1 MVKFVIMRHIS
12 FLDFMNQRKT
22 FSHLSFLLFSLLFT
36 IIFGFTENAEKSFAF
51 LSGTF
56 LLIFFQLEVFI
67 FFGNLLFSGLNFDRS
82 PVEITRI
89 VVVRFTIFL
98 AACLLAAMILYLLLQ
113 YSILLIQ
120 GKDLSDVLNDFIHTG
135 FRVWFRSTI
144 MGLSAGALIFIILL
158 WQFSLRREQ
167 KLREENLIFQ
177 NETLKNQ
184 INPHFL
190 FNSLNTLS
198 SLIPDHPEDAEKF
211 INKLSSI
218 YRYILENS
226 QKDRVP
232 LKTELDFILDYFE
245 LHKVR
250 DKEKIVLKIDT
261 SGVTGFDIIP
271 VSLQILIENA
281 VKHNMTTRGNPLLIS
296 ITIERQYII
305 VKNNLQK
312 MGSRLESTKI
322 GLKNLAE
329 RVRLVTKKDLIVE
342 ETNDFF
348 IVKVPLLK

>member
-1 MVKFVIMRHIS
+1 MVKFVIMRN
-12 FLDFMNQRKT
+12 FPLLDFMNQRKAY
-22 FSHLSFLLFSLLFT
+22 SHLSFLLFSMLFT
-36 IIFGFTENAEKSFAF
+36 LIFGFAGNADKSFAF
-51 LSGTF
+51 FSGTF
-56 LLIFFQLEVFI
+56 LLIYFQLEVFI
-67 FFGNLLFSGLNFDRS
+67 FFGNLLFSELNFDRS

-98 AACLLAAMILYLLLQ
+98 AACLLSAMFLYLFLQ

-120 GKDLSDVLNDFIHTG
+120 GKDLSDVLNNFIHNG

-144 MGLSAGALIFIILL
+144 TGLSAGALIFIVLL

-198 SLIPDHPEDAEKF
+198 SLISDRPEDAEKF

-226 QKDRVP
+226 RKDRVT
-232 LKTELDFILDYFE
+232 LLTELEFITDYFE

-250 DKEKIVLKIDT
+250 DHEKIVLKIDT
-261 SGVTGFDIIP
+261 PGASEFDIIP

-281 VKHNMTTRGNPLLIS
+281 IKHNMTTKGNPLSIS
-296 ITIERQYII
+296 ITIEGQYVV

-312 MGSRLESTKI
+312 IGIQLKSTQI
-322 GLKNLAE
+322 GLKNLAA
-329 RVRLVTKKDLIVE
+329 RVRLVSEKDLIIE
-342 ETNDFF
+342 ETNDYFT
-348 IVKVPLLK
+348 VKVPLLK

>member
-1 MVKFVIMRHIS
+1 MRKKT
-12 FLDFMNQRKT
+12 FFDFMDQRKAV
-22 FSHLSFLLFSLLFT
+22 SHLAFLGFSLLIT
-36 IIFGFTENAEKSFAF
+36 IIAA
-51 LSGTF
+51 LAGTF
-56 LLIFFQLEVFI
+56 NGSFFDAMGTFILIFWQLEVFI
-67 FFGNLLFSGLNFDRS
+67 LFGNILFAKLNFDRS
-82 PVEITRI
+82 PGEITRI
-89 VVVRFTIFL
+89 VIFRFTVFV
-98 AACLLAAMILYLLLQ
+98 AACLLTAMILFLLLQ
-113 YSILLIQ
+113 YFVLILE
-120 GKDLSDVLNDFIHTG
+120 GDDLSNVLSDFLDRG
-135 FRVWFRSTI
+135 FREWFKSTI
-144 MGLSAGALIFIILL
+144 SGLSGGAIIFIVLL
-158 WQFSLRREQ
+158 WQDSLKREQ

-198 SLIPDHPEDAEKF
+198 SLIADRPDDAEKF

-232 LKTELDFILDYFE
+232 LKTELDFIMDYFE

-250 DKEKIVLKIDT
+250 DREKIVLNIDT
-261 SGVTGFDIIP
+261 TDVTGFDIIP

-281 VKHNMTTRGNPLLIS
+281 VKHNITTRENPLIIS
-296 ITIERQYII
+296 VTIEGQHII

-312 MGSRLESTKI
+312 MGLRLESTKM

-329 RVRLVTKKDLIVE
+329 RVRLVTKRDLIVE

-348 IVKVPLLK
+348 IVRVPLMK

>member
-1 MVKFVIMRHIS
+1 MRKITFFNIM
-12 FLDFMNQRKT
+12 DQRKAA
-22 FSHLSFLLFSLLFT
+22 SHLTFLGFSLLVT
-36 IIFGFTENAEKSFAF
+36 IIAALTGTFKGSFIET
-51 LSGTF
+51 LSTF
-56 LLIFFQLEVFI
+56 LLVFWQLEVFI
-67 FFGNLLFSGLNFDRS
+67 LFGNILFAKLNFDRS
-82 PVEITRI
+82 PGEITRI
-89 VVVRFTIFL
+89 VIFRFTAFV
-98 AACLLAAMILYLLLQ
+98 AACLLAAMVLFLMLQ
-113 YSILLIQ
+113 YCIFFLAGNDPSHV
-120 GKDLSDVLNDFIHTG
+120 LSDFVNMG
-135 FRVWFRSTI
+135 FHQWFKSTI
-144 MGLSAGALIFIILL
+144 TGLGGGALIFIIIL
-158 WQFSLRREQ
+158 WQSSLQREQ

-198 SLIPDHPEDAEKF
+198 SLIADRPDDAEKF

-232 LKTELDFILDYFE
+232 LQTELDFISDYFE

-250 DKEKIVLKIDT
+250 DREKIVLKIDV
-261 SGVTGFDIIP
+261 SGNTGFNIIP

-281 VKHNMTTRGNPLLIS
+281 VKHNMTTRENPLIIS
-296 ITIERQYII
+296 ITTEGQVII

-312 MGSRLESTKI
+312 TGSRLESTKI

-329 RVRLVTKKDLIVE
+329 RVRLVTKKDLVVE
-342 ETNDFF
+342 ETNDYF

>member
-1 MVKFVIMRHIS
+1 MKNLS
-12 FLDFMNQRKT
+12 FFDLMNQRKGA
-22 FSHLSFLLFSLLFT
+22 SHFSFLLFSLIFT
-36 IIFGFTENAEKSFAF
+36 VIFGFTGGEKTVTFIA
-51 LSGTF
+51 GTF
-56 LLIFFQLEVFI
+56 LLIFFQLEAFI
-67 FFGNLLFSGLNFDRS
+67 FFGNLLFADLNFDRS
-82 PVEITRI
+82 PGEITRI
-89 VVVRFTIFL
+89 VLIRFTVFL
-98 AACLLAAMILYLLLQ
+98 AACLIAAMVLFLLLQ
-113 YSILLIQ
+113 YAILFILGQ
-120 GKDLSDVLNDFIHTG
+120 DLSNVLNDFVHNG
-135 FRVWFRSTI
+135 FRLWFRSTI
-144 MGLSAGALIFIILL
+144 MGLSAGALIFIVLL

-198 SLIPDHPEDAEKF
+198 SLITSRPEDAEKF
-211 INKLSSI
+211 INKLSTI

-226 QKDRVP
+226 RKDRVS
-232 LKTELDFILDYFE
+232 LLTEVEFISDYFE

-250 DKEKIVLKIDT
+250 DQEKITLRIDVP
-261 SGVTGFDIIP
+261 GAPDLEIIP

-281 VKHNMTTRGNPLLIS
+281 IKHNMATKENPLVIS
-296 ITIERQYII
+296 ITIEDQYVV

-312 MGSRLESTKI
+312 MGMQIKSTKT

-329 RVRLVTKKDLIVE
+329 RVRLVTKKDLIIDE
-342 ETNDFF
+342 SGEYF